1 MKLPRTL
8 LAAAVLLL
16 LAGSTLAA
24 PVIGPIETKLK
35 KSKKLSFKVEVS
47 FDTPGEVRLVG
58 TLNGEPVNVTKRVKK
73 PATKRLKLKVN
84 ARKFGYRKL
93 AEDLDFDLRIEA
105 VAESGASDTRDVS
118 RVVPVPLI
126 YLHGLGGDEGSLSS
140 FKTAL
145 DLAMPGRYD
154 ADAEKPNLVLHG
166 YDSINRSLSMLGAEL
181 DGVVGKLLKSS
192 GFKKVDI
199 VAHSM
204 GGLVTRTFLARSG
217 AGGKV
222 RKFVMLSTPNEG
234 VPLAYLATLATDFVV
249 PATLPEEAQ
258 ELADLL
264 LDANT
269 KSALRSFYPDYDW
282 LEVPALLEFLLPDRA
297 SPLTDLNRID
307 PPAGVDI
314 HVFTYSSTGQE
325 VGDLFGLS
333 VGTIEA
339 IDLMDVDLLG
349 LLGGG
354 SFDIADLPLDALVL
368 GDGDGLVP
376 YRSAVMSDVPAWAAA
391 ITVHDVGIGFHGT
404 MPVDPRMW
412 AELDEILRD

>member
-1 MKLPRTL
+1 MKPIRIL
-8 LAAAVLLL
+8 LAASLVVL
-16 LAGSTLAA
+16 LAGSALAA

-35 KSKKLSFKVEVS
+35 KSKKLSFKVEVTL
-47 FDTPGEVRLVG
+47 DAPGEVRLVG
-58 TLNGEPVNVTKRVKK
+58 DLNGQPVSVTKRFRK

-93 AEDLDFDLRIEA
+93 VEDLDFDLRIEA
-105 VAESGASDTRDVS
+105 VEESGAIESRDVS
-118 RVVPVPLI
+118 RVVPVPLV
-126 YLHGLGGDEGSLSS
+126 YLHGLGGDETSLAS

-154 ADAEKPNLVLHG
+154 DEGEKPNLVLHG
-166 YDSINRSLSMLGAEL
+166 YDSINRSLPTLGGEL
-181 DGVVGKLLKSS
+181 DAVVGKLLKTS

-204 GGLVTRTFLARSG
+204 GGLVTRTFLTRNG
-217 AGGKV
+217 ASGKV

-258 ELADLL
+258 DLADLL
-264 LDANT
+264 LDANS
-269 KSALRSFYPDYDW
+269 KAALRNFYPDYDW
-282 LEVPALLEFLLPDRA
+282 LAVPPLLEFLLPDMT

-307 PPAGVDI
+307 PPADVDV
-314 HVFTYSSTGQE
+314 HVFSYSSTGQE

-333 VGTIEA
+333 VGTVEA
-339 IDLMDVDLLG
+339 LDLMNVDLLS
-349 LLGGG
+349 LLSGG
-354 SFDIADLPLDALVL
+354 SLDIGDLPLDALVL

-376 YRSAVMSDVPAWAAA
+376 YRSAVMTDIAAWAAA
-391 ITVHDVGIGFHGT
+391 ITAHDMGIGFHGA